1 MDPIHCR
8 TSSFSSS
15 SSGKTSESKHVVS
28 SEEFFIENF
37 DKAIDCWELPKIS
50 KEKIYKTKKLDFLK
64 NDYIIKTEE
73 RDITLSNPF
82 ETIHLF
88 SEHSLKKLKEKN
100 FNYVHIGLIQVGIKP
115 LTKEGL
121 DTSILDVLRDG
132 RFISF
137 DDSLLSSIES
147 SLCKGPISFDCYP
160 NITISL
166 KDKNILKSMILQ
178 IKTHNYNMIEGSIPV
193 ALIFKISY
201 KAMITA
207 FSTQHKFQSK
217 RDETLLLQTDLSRAN
232 TVIPKPIQWKDVH
245 LLEEWILEGAA
256 PPAIPKQLEPNTE
269 LQNVTQYSDG
279 KVKLSF
285 RRSASTRFTDKE
297 SCSSIPSLERK
308 FTKISSVINLPF
320 QSQPRFSTS
329 DIPSTS
335 IRSVDYATSVPHP
348 IYTSSQHEQRQ
359 EEKEPSPPTSPTFSA
374 VTENV
379 INVIEKEFKL
389 DKAFLHKDFYSDLNK
404 EKRRWFFKHFLNQRK
419 EIQQTYYEFVNLHQV
434 HILFF
439 DWFEIYSSN
448 NNISYPFKESNPITI
463 RKKTTEWK
471 FSESN
476 RTVDSEHP
484 PLRSITVDHGE
495 PPIEIRASPY
505 KIPKPNDTD
514 SNLSSIIQQNNFC
527 NTNLNTIEK
536 QLTRIEN
543 QFQQSTISVS
553 PSQKPIPSKSDSDK
567 KLKEPIFKPFQVSKT
582 SQKLVHE
589 SKSDFAKAIREQL
602 DRIEAASSSSSKIQ
616 IAPDTPQSSKI
627 GVLEQD
633 QVSIAS
639 SDLEA
644 FTEEPVSKANKI
656 HWELAIPT
664 SKSPPDL
671 TIDNRPSALNQA
683 RYNASSVY
691 ESNIDGMSEYNI
703 LGVLQQ
709 MTMAANAYKTQS
721 GTSDKA
727 IAEILIAGFTG
738 QLKGWWDHLL
748 TKLQQLDILNA
759 IQTDENGA
767 PILDE
772 FNNPI
777 QDAVAT
783 LILTI
788 SLHFIGD
795 PSHLRDKNA
804 ELLHNLRCRKLSD
817 FQEYKTT
824 FFTRLFLRD
833 DANHVT
839 WKEKFLA
846 GLPTLLGEKVR
857 NSIKALYDN
866 RIPYDELT
874 YGKLVSF
881 VNKEGLKICQ
891 DLKLQKRLKQEL
903 RRSKQEL
910 GSFCKQF
917 NYDPFKAS
925 TSKDCNGKC
934 SSKSY
939 KKHYKS
945 KSHRKPFHDL
955 RKLPYKKP
963 SRPYKKHSFSKKKEF
978 KAKLKTPFNFK
989 DATCFKCG
997 MKGHTA
1003 KFCKMNKRLQELDL
1017 NEDILSKIA
1026 PLLIESSDSESSMSG
1041 DSDPLQVDELFDS
1054 DTSASSSNDSDSDSY
1069 LKKINVLTKDQE
1081 IFLELVKHISDPNL
1095 QNDYLDKLLKTM
1107 DSDKAGTSA
1116 EISKVPIIKKNS
1128 YDLTQILDKKKTK
1141 KMVPNIQDLQK
1152 EIKEIKCE
1160 IRDLKEKQKSD
1171 SETIQLLLQ
1180 KQLQDNSDN
1189 ESNPDNGD
1197 EIKVEN
1203 IESVPNDFLFVLK
1216 QITTRKYLIKVTLIF
1231 SDDFAMDAIALFDTG
1246 ADLNCIREEIV
1257 PKRFHE
1263 KTKERLSA
1271 ANNSK
1276 LNIMPPKKKDTG
1288 KAVLK
1293 VTSAQ
1298 EPSKE
1303 PQSTPS
1309 KEKLLSSAMPIK
1321 SWIEMVEEHGAQ
1333 YKSISSDDQVK
1344 QWMSS
1349 ITKSPELM
1357 LALQNLSQSQISP
1370 QKEIEISKPSSQ
1382 NVVVSAESSSSQI
1395 VLSQPTPSKKTS
1407 DCAPQLQPSPR
1418 NQQQQTSMPSPS
1430 HRAQHRASQPAAS
1443 SSIPSPCVQRESAPA
1458 AARSIAHPNQQ
1469 QRESASAQHISP
1481 TRAAQQICNADPQRE
1496 PALARSTAVRRSSS
1510 ATQHEPALARN
1521 TATQRSARKASLS
1534 SAQCKPTTQQHNTT
1548 SLRPVFQP
1556 GKSKSVSAIIVTMPK
1571 RKASTSKSSKKTP
1584 VAKKSKIAAPTTVP
1598 WNTISD
1604 SRQAVRQRSK
1614 HGKGMS
1620 VLPLAESNLGGC
1632 LAFATQ
1638 QDKERYKDISMRKIL
1653 PAKYIHYSTLE
1664 KLNVKDNFDSLID
1677 KIGLPINLCVL
1688 DPDNNDLH
1696 PACKKEFLDMSVFE
1710 RTGVVEFKEG
1720 RFQFTKPGP
1729 TQLPKKLYA
1738 RSGATSDD
1746 EFDDDTAAP
1755 PTIPSTSA
1763 PPLSI

>member
-1 MDPIHCR
+1 MPKQ
-8 TSSFSSS
+8 SSSLSSPREMKGSSS
-15 SSGKTSESKHVVS
+15 SSTSSSSS
-28 SEEFFIENF
+28 SEESAAEDF
-37 DKAIDCWELPKIS
+37 DREARSCSMALKYSSLVLALAKRDWA
-50 KEKIYKTKKLDFLK
+50 LDFWVRK
-64 NDYIIKTEE
+64 E
-73 RDITLSNPF
+73 
-82 ETIHLF
+82 
-88 SEHSLKKLKEKN
+88 SESE
-100 FNYVHIGLIQVGIKP
+100 
-115 LTKEGL
+115 
-121 DTSILDVLRDG
+121 
-132 RFISF
+132 
-137 DDSLLSSIES
+137 SLLLDAEVSDSNNSSTWRGSLSPVMEDSESEDSIRRGAILERMS
-147 SLCKGPISFDCYP
+147 SL
-160 NITISL
+160 
-166 KDKNILKSMILQ
+166 
-178 IKTHNYNMIEGSIPV
+178 
-193 ALIFKISY
+193 
-201 KAMITA
+201 
-207 FSTQHKFQSK
+207 
-217 RDETLLLQTDLSRAN
+217 RAN

-245 LLEEWILEGAA
+245 LPEEWILEGAA

-285 RRSASTRFTDKE
+285 RRSTSSRFSDRT
-297 SCSSIPSLERK
+297 SCSSIPSSERK
-308 FTKISSVINLPF
+308 FTKVPSVINLPF
-320 QSQPRFSTS
+320 QSQPRFSTL

-374 VTENV
+374 VTEN
-379 INVIEKEFKL
+379 
-389 DKAFLHKDFYSDLNK
+389 
-404 EKRRWFFKHFLNQRK
+404 
-419 EIQQTYYEFVNLHQV
+419 
-434 HILFF
+434 
-439 DWFEIYSSN
+439 IYSSN

-471 FSESN
+471 LSESN

-484 PLRSITVDHGE
+484 PLRSVTVDHGE

-527 NTNLNTIEK
+527 NTNLNTIGK

-553 PSQKPIPSKSDSDK
+553 PSPKPIPLKSDFDK

-582 SQKLVHE
+582 SQKLANE
-589 SKSDFAKAIREQL
+589 SKSDFTKAIREQL
-602 DRIEAASSSSSKIQ
+602 DRIEATSSSSSKVQ
-616 IAPDTPQSSKI
+616 IAHDTPQSSKI
-627 GVLEQD
+627 GVLEKDD
-633 QVSIAS
+633 QTSIAS

-691 ESNIDGMSEYNI
+691 EWNIDGMSEYNI

-777 QDAVAT
+777 QDAVVT

-874 YGKLVSF
+874 YGELVSF

-925 TSKDCNGKC
+925 TSKTCNGKC
-934 SSKSY
+934 SSKPY

-945 KSHRKPFHDL
+945 KSHKKPFHDF

-978 KAKLKTPFNFK
+978 KAKPKTPFNFK

-1003 KFCKMNKRLQELDL
+1003 KFCRMNKRLQELDL

-1026 PLLIESSDSESSMSG
+1026 PLLIESSDSESSMTG
-1041 DSDPLQVDELFDS
+1041 DSDPLQVDELFES
-1054 DTSASSSNDSDSDSY
+1054 DTSASSSSDSDSDSY

-1095 QNDYLDKLLKTM
+1095 QKDYLDKLLKTM

-1180 KQLQDNSDN
+1180 KHLQDNSDN

-1276 LNIMPPKKKDTG
+1276 LN
-1288 KAVLK
+1288 
-1293 VTSAQ
+1293 
-1298 EPSKE
+1298 E
-1303 PQSTPS
+1303 
-1309 KEKLLSSAMPIK
+1309 
-1321 SWIEMVEEHGAQ
+1321 
-1333 YKSISSDDQVK
+1333 
-1344 QWMSS
+1344 
-1349 ITKSPELM
+1349 
-1357 LALQNLSQSQISP
+1357 
-1370 QKEIEISKPSSQ
+1370 
-1382 NVVVSAESSSSQI
+1382 
-1395 VLSQPTPSKKTS
+1395 
-1407 DCAPQLQPSPR
+1407 
-1418 NQQQQTSMPSPS
+1418 
-1430 HRAQHRASQPAAS
+1430 
-1443 SSIPSPCVQRESAPA
+1443 
-1458 AARSIAHPNQQ
+1458 
-1469 QRESASAQHISP
+1469 
-1481 TRAAQQICNADPQRE
+1481 
-1496 PALARSTAVRRSSS
+1496 
-1510 ATQHEPALARN
+1510 
-1521 TATQRSARKASLS
+1521 
-1534 SAQCKPTTQQHNTT
+1534 TT
-1548 SLRPVFQP
+1548 F
-1556 GKSKSVSAIIVTMPK
+1556 
-1571 RKASTSKSSKKTP
+1571 
-1584 VAKKSKIAAPTTVP
+1584 
-1598 WNTISD
+1598 
-1604 SRQAVRQRSK
+1604 
-1614 HGKGMS
+1614 
-1620 VLPLAESNLGGC
+1620 
-1632 LAFATQ
+1632 
-1638 QDKERYKDISMRKIL
+1638 
-1653 PAKYIHYSTLE
+1653 
-1664 KLNVKDNFDSLID
+1664 
-1677 KIGLPINLCVL
+1677 
-1688 DPDNNDLH
+1688 
-1696 PACKKEFLDMSVFE
+1696 
-1710 RTGVVEFKEG
+1710 G
-1720 RFQFTKPGP
+1720 RFA
-1729 TQLPKKLYA
+1729 L
-1738 RSGATSDD
+1738 
-1746 EFDDDTAAP
+1746 
-1755 PTIPSTSA
+1755 
-1763 PPLSI
+1763 

>member
-15 SSGKTSESKHVVS
+15 SSGKTSDSKHVVS

-64 NDYIIKTEE
+64 SDYIIKTEE

-82 ETIHLF
+82 ETIQLF

-121 DTSILDVLRDG
+121 DTSILAVLRDG

-178 IKTHNYNMIEGSIPV
+178 IKTHNYHMIEGSIPV

-245 LLEEWILEGAA
+245 LPEEWILEGAA

-285 RRSASTRFTDKE
+285 RRSNSSRFSDKA

-308 FTKISSVINLPF
+308 FTKVPSVINLPF

-379 INVIEKEFKL
+379 INVIKKEFNL
-389 DKAFLHKDFYSDLNK
+389 DKALLHKDFYSDLNK
-404 EKRRWFFKHFLNQRK
+404 EKRLWFFEHFLNQRK

-439 DWFEIYSSN
+439 DWFEIYSSD

-471 FSESN
+471 LSESN

-484 PLRSITVDHGE
+484 PLRSVTVDHGE

-527 NTNLNTIEK
+527 NTNLNTIGK

-543 QFQQSTISVS
+543 QFHQSTISVS
-553 PSQKPIPSKSDSDK
+553 HSQKPIPSKSDSDK

-602 DRIEAASSSSSKIQ
+602 DRIEAASSSSSKVQ
-616 IAPDTPQSSKI
+616 IALDTPQSSKI
-627 GVLEQD
+627 GVLDKDD
-633 QVSIAS
+633 QTSIAS

-644 FTEEPVSKANKI
+644 FIDEPISKANKI

-691 ESNIDGMSEYNI
+691 EWNIDGMSEYNI

-721 GTSDKA
+721 GISDKA

-748 TKLQQLDILNA
+748 TKLQQLDIFNA

-874 YGKLVSF
+874 YGELVSF
-881 VNKEGLKICQ
+881 VSKEGLKICQ

-934 SSKSY
+934 SSKPY
-939 KKHYKS
+939 RKHYKS
-945 KSHRKPFHDL
+945 KSHRKPFHDF

-963 SRPYKKHSFSKKKEF
+963 TRPYKKHSFSKKKEF
-978 KAKLKTPFNFK
+978 KAKPKTPFNFK

-1003 KFCKMNKRLQELDL
+1003 KFCRMNKRLQELDL
-1017 NEDILSKIA
+1017 DEDILSKIA

-1041 DSDPLQVDELFDS
+1041 DNDPLQVDELFDS
-1054 DTSASSSNDSDSDSY
+1054 DTSASSSSNSDSDSY

-1095 QNDYLDKLLKTM
+1095 QKEYLDKLLKTM
-1107 DSDKAGTSA
+1107 DSDKAGTST

-1189 ESNPDNGD
+1189 ESNPDDGD

-1276 LNIMPPKKKDTG
+1276 LNETTFG
-1288 KAVLK
+1288 
-1293 VTSAQ
+1293 
-1298 EPSKE
+1298 
-1303 PQSTPS
+1303 
-1309 KEKLLSSAMPIK
+1309 
-1321 SWIEMVEEHGAQ
+1321 GF
-1333 YKSISSDDQVK
+1333 
-1344 QWMSS
+1344 
-1349 ITKSPELM
+1349 
-1357 LALQNLSQSQISP
+1357 AL
-1370 QKEIEISKPSSQ
+1370 
-1382 NVVVSAESSSSQI
+1382 
-1395 VLSQPTPSKKTS
+1395 
-1407 DCAPQLQPSPR
+1407 
-1418 NQQQQTSMPSPS
+1418 
-1430 HRAQHRASQPAAS
+1430 
-1443 SSIPSPCVQRESAPA
+1443 
-1458 AARSIAHPNQQ
+1458 
-1469 QRESASAQHISP
+1469 
-1481 TRAAQQICNADPQRE
+1481 
-1496 PALARSTAVRRSSS
+1496 
-1510 ATQHEPALARN
+1510 
-1521 TATQRSARKASLS
+1521 
-1534 SAQCKPTTQQHNTT
+1534 
-1548 SLRPVFQP
+1548 
-1556 GKSKSVSAIIVTMPK
+1556 
-1571 RKASTSKSSKKTP
+1571 
-1584 VAKKSKIAAPTTVP
+1584 
-1598 WNTISD
+1598 
-1604 SRQAVRQRSK
+1604 
-1614 HGKGMS
+1614 
-1620 VLPLAESNLGGC
+1620 
-1632 LAFATQ
+1632 
-1638 QDKERYKDISMRKIL
+1638 
-1653 PAKYIHYSTLE
+1653 
-1664 KLNVKDNFDSLID
+1664 
-1677 KIGLPINLCVL
+1677 
-1688 DPDNNDLH
+1688 
-1696 PACKKEFLDMSVFE
+1696 
-1710 RTGVVEFKEG
+1710 
-1720 RFQFTKPGP
+1720 
-1729 TQLPKKLYA
+1729 
-1738 RSGATSDD
+1738 
-1746 EFDDDTAAP
+1746 
-1755 PTIPSTSA
+1755 
-1763 PPLSI
+1763 

>member
-1 MDPIHCR
+1 
-8 TSSFSSS
+8 
-15 SSGKTSESKHVVS
+15 
-28 SEEFFIENF
+28 
-37 DKAIDCWELPKIS
+37 
-50 KEKIYKTKKLDFLK
+50 
-64 NDYIIKTEE
+64 
-73 RDITLSNPF
+73 
-82 ETIHLF
+82 
-88 SEHSLKKLKEKN
+88 
-100 FNYVHIGLIQVGIKP
+100 
-115 LTKEGL
+115 
-121 DTSILDVLRDG
+121 
-132 RFISF
+132 
-137 DDSLLSSIES
+137 
-147 SLCKGPISFDCYP
+147 
-160 NITISL
+160 
-166 KDKNILKSMILQ
+166 
-178 IKTHNYNMIEGSIPV
+178 
-193 ALIFKISY
+193 
-201 KAMITA
+201 MITA
-207 FSTQHKFQSK
+207 FSTQHKFQLK

-245 LLEEWILEGAA
+245 LPEEWILEGAA

-279 KVKLSF
+279 KVRLSF
-285 RRSASTRFTDKE
+285 RRSTSSRFSDRT

-308 FTKISSVINLPF
+308 FTKVPSVINLPF

-348 IYTSSQHEQRQ
+348 IYTSSQHEQRR
-359 EEKEPSPPTSPTFSA
+359 EEKEHSPPTSPTFSA
-374 VTENV
+374 VTEN
-379 INVIEKEFKL
+379 
-389 DKAFLHKDFYSDLNK
+389 
-404 EKRRWFFKHFLNQRK
+404 
-419 EIQQTYYEFVNLHQV
+419 
-434 HILFF
+434 
-439 DWFEIYSSN
+439 FEIYSSN

-471 FSESN
+471 LSESN

-484 PLRSITVDHGE
+484 PLRSVTVDHGE

-514 SNLSSIIQQNNFC
+514 SNLSSIIQHNNFC
-527 NTNLNTIEK
+527 NTNLNTIGK

-543 QFQQSTISVS
+543 QFQQSTISIS
-553 PSQKPIPSKSDSDK
+553 PSPKPIPSKSDFDK

-582 SQKLVHE
+582 SQKLANE
-589 SKSDFAKAIREQL
+589 SKSDFTKAIREQL
-602 DRIEAASSSSSKIQ
+602 DRIEAASSSSSKVQ

-627 GVLEQD
+627 GVLEKDD
-633 QVSIAS
+633 QTSIAS

-691 ESNIDGMSEYNI
+691 EWNIDGMSEYNI

-727 IAEILIAGFTG
+727 IAEILIA
-738 QLKGWWDHLL
+738 
-748 TKLQQLDILNA
+748 
-759 IQTDENGA
+759 
-767 PILDE
+767 
-772 FNNPI
+772 
-777 QDAVAT
+777 
-783 LILTI
+783 
-788 SLHFIGD
+788 GD

-874 YGKLVSF
+874 YGELVSF

-910 GSFCKQF
+910 GSFC
-917 NYDPFKAS
+917 
-925 TSKDCNGKC
+925 
-934 SSKSY
+934 
-939 KKHYKS
+939 
-945 KSHRKPFHDL
+945 
-955 RKLPYKKP
+955 
-963 SRPYKKHSFSKKKEF
+963 
-978 KAKLKTPFNFK
+978 
-989 DATCFKCG
+989 
-997 MKGHTA
+997 HTA
-1003 KFCKMNKRLQELDL
+1003 KFCRMNKRLQELDL

-1026 PLLIESSDSESSMSG
+1026 PLLIESSDSESSMTG
-1041 DSDPLQVDELFDS
+1041 DSDPLQVDELFGS
-1054 DTSASSSNDSDSDSY
+1054 DTSASSSSDSDSDSY

-1095 QNDYLDKLLKTM
+1095 QKDYLDKLLKTM

-1180 KQLQDNSDN
+1180 KHLQDNSDN

-1276 LNIMPPKKKDTG
+1276 LNIMPPKKKDKGKTVLNVTG
-1288 KAVLK
+1288 P
-1293 VTSAQ
+1293 Q

-1357 LALQNLSQSQISP
+1357 LALKNLSQSQISP
-1370 QKEIEISKPSSQ
+1370 QKKIEITKPSSQ

-1407 DCAPQLQPSPR
+1407 D
-1418 NQQQQTSMPSPS
+1418 
-1430 HRAQHRASQPAAS
+1430 
-1443 SSIPSPCVQRESAPA
+1443 
-1458 AARSIAHPNQQ
+1458 
-1469 QRESASAQHISP
+1469 
-1481 TRAAQQICNADPQRE
+1481 
-1496 PALARSTAVRRSSS
+1496 
-1510 ATQHEPALARN
+1510 
-1521 TATQRSARKASLS
+1521 
-1534 SAQCKPTTQQHNTT
+1534 
-1548 SLRPVFQP
+1548 
-1556 GKSKSVSAIIVTMPK
+1556 
-1571 RKASTSKSSKKTP
+1571 
-1584 VAKKSKIAAPTTVP
+1584 
-1598 WNTISD
+1598 
-1604 SRQAVRQRSK
+1604 
-1614 HGKGMS
+1614 
-1620 VLPLAESNLGGC
+1620 
-1632 LAFATQ
+1632 
-1638 QDKERYKDISMRKIL
+1638 
-1653 PAKYIHYSTLE
+1653 
-1664 KLNVKDNFDSLID
+1664 
-1677 KIGLPINLCVL
+1677 
-1688 DPDNNDLH
+1688 
-1696 PACKKEFLDMSVFE
+1696 
-1710 RTGVVEFKEG
+1710 
-1720 RFQFTKPGP
+1720 
-1729 TQLPKKLYA
+1729 
-1738 RSGATSDD
+1738 
-1746 EFDDDTAAP
+1746 
-1755 PTIPSTSA
+1755 
-1763 PPLSI
+1763 